1 MEYSEKMLIKQYA
14 LVLNKAWKDEEFKK
28 ALLADPKKTLAD
40 EGMEFPDSLEIS
52 ITDGQN
58 VQSYD
63 ASKNLLVLPMPMSP
77 DPLTT
82 EEVVSGEACCCC
94 CPCCS
99 CC

>member
-1 MEYSEKMLIKQYA
+1 MEFSEKTLIKQYA
-14 LVLNKAWKDEEFKK
+14 LVLNKAWGDEEFKK

-52 ITDGQN
+52 ITDGQEI
-58 VQSYD
+58 QSYD
-63 ASKNLLVLPMPMSP
+63 SSKNLLVLPMPKSP
-77 DPLTT
+77 APIPV
-82 EEVVSGEACCCC
+82 EVNSGEACCCC